1 MGEAAR
7 EEEGESYLLLIGG
20 TNKEERRDAGGDVY
34 KGNEPKSVT
43 HITHED
49 TTNQYLPCSARKT
62 VVGAT
67 NAKVQ
72 AHSPI
77 GQ

>member
-43 HITHED
+43 HVTHGG
-49 TTNQYLPCSARKT
+49 TTN
-62 VVGAT
+62 
-67 NAKVQ
+67 
-72 AHSPI
+72 
-77 GQ
+77 

>member
-20 TNKEERRDAGGDVY
+20 TSKEERRDAGGDVY

-43 HITHED
+43 RIIYED
-49 TTNQYLPCSARKT
+49 TNR
-62 VVGAT
+62 
-67 NAKVQ
+67 
-72 AHSPI
+72 
-77 GQ
+77 